1 MIRMISNILFN
12 KKLYVTVLA
21 LALIFLVACSSYP
34 YKVEEVD
41 TFAKC
46 LTEKGVKYYG
56 AFWCSNCAKQ
66 NKMLGTSKQYINY
79 IECDP
84 RCTKDDSG
92 KLPAYCGGNVGN
104 PELCIEKKVEKYPD
118 FEFADGS
125 RLVGVQQFET
135 LAAKTGCIAPQ
146 KAK

>member
-1 MIRMISNILFN
+1 MVTTRKILLGILAIS
-12 KKLYVTVLA
+12 
-21 LALIFLVACSSYP
+21 LIVLVACSSYP

-41 TFAKC
+41 AFAKC
-46 LTEKGVKYYG
+46 LSEKGVKYYG

-66 NKMLGTSKQYINY
+66 NKMFGTSKQYINY

-84 RCTKDDSG
+84 RCTRDENN
-92 KLPAYCGGNVGN
+92 KLPAYCVGNVEN
-104 PELCIEKKVEKYPD
+104 SLLCIEKKVEKYPD
-118 FEFADGS
+118 FEFADSS

-135 LAAKTGCIAPQ
+135 LAAKTGCVAPQ